1 MGLLSGL
8 FGSSNH
14 SQTTQST
21 SQVTNTQLA
30 GGNLSG
36 PVVYGSSGVSINV
49 TDGGAIQS
57 ATDVGLAALHLG
69 AAATA
74 AADEVAIAGLSH
86 AQDAY
91 TSSLA
96 LVGDV
101 TRNSLNNDYAIST
114 NAIDSVSSFAG
125 SALDRVGRF
134 ASSALDANTFIAGKA
149 LDSTSRA
156 YSDSLLSSNNAN
168 AKALGA
174 VEDIAAQVSQSS
186 QQTTD
191 QTVTRIIWALVI
203 GVVAIIA
210 LPKMRL

>member
-21 SQVTNTQLA
+21 SNVTNTQLA
-30 GGNLSG
+30 GGNLTG
-36 PVVYGSSGVSINV
+36 PVVYGSSGVRINV

-57 ATDVGLAALHLG
+57 ATDVGLAALQLG

-74 AADEVAIAGLSH
+74 AGDEIAIAGLAH

-91 TSSLA
+91 TSSLG

-101 TRNSLNNDYAIST
+101 TRNSLNNDYAISSD
-114 NAIDSVSSFAG
+114 AIGSVSTFAG
-125 SALDRVGRF
+125 TALDRVSRF
-134 ASSALDANTFIAGKA
+134 ASSALDSNTFIAGKA
-149 LDSTSRA
+149 LDSTSQA
-156 YSDSLLSSNNAN
+156 YSDSLLSSANAN

-191 QTVTRIIWALVI
+191 QTVTKIIWALVI
-203 GVVAIIA
+203 GAIAIVVV
-210 LPKMRL
+210 PKL

>member
-21 SQVTNTQLA
+21 SNVTNTQLA
-30 GGNLSG
+30 GGNISG
-36 PVVYGSSGVSINV
+36 PAIYGSDNV
-49 TDGGAIQS
+49 RVNITDGGAIQS
-57 ATDVGLAALHLG
+57 ATDVGLAALQLG

-74 AADEVAIAGLSH
+74 AGDEVAVAGLAH

-101 TRNSLNNDYAIST
+101 TRNALNNDYAISSD
-114 NAIDSVSSFAG
+114 AVSSVSTFAG
-125 SALDRVGRF
+125 AALDRVGRF

-149 LDSTSRA
+149 LDSTAQA

-203 GVVAIIA
+203 GAIAIVVV
-210 LPKMRL
+210 PRL